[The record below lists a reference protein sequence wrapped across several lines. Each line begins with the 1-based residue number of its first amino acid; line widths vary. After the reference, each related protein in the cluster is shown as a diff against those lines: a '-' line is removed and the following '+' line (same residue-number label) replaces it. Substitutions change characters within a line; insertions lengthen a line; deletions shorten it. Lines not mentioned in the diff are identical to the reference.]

1 MAGPA
6 MSSNTTLL
14 DAMDD
19 EVEEPCREESVE
31 VPTREKK
38 QSRRLSIWLAVAALS
53 TLLVCVIMLARRA
66 SSKRTRCEM
75 FGGVGTL
82 SRKNVWKGVVEG
94 KRYRLHLDEFEVE
107 YCLAHSV

>member
-1 MAGPA
+1 MTRPA
-6 MSSNTTLL
+6 MSTNTTLP
-14 DAMDD
+14 D
-19 EVEEPCREESVE
+19 EVDEQCSREEKAE

-38 QSRRLSIWLAVAALS
+38 QNRRLSIWLTVAAFS
-53 TLLVCVIMLARRA
+53 TLLVCVTMLARSA

-94 KRYRLHLDEFEVE
+94 KRYRVHLDEFEVE